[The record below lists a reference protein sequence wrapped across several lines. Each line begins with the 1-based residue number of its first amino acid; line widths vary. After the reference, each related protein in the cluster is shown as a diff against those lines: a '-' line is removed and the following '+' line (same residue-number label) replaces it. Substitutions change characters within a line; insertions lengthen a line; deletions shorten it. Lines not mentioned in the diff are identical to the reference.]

1 MEAVSRTSG
10 VRQSRWR
17 SCCILIHLQ
26 TYVCV
31 DGTRHIRTLLSEFL
45 KNTSQKDSAPDA
57 SSLRN
62 TWFRPCSTH
71 KYLAF
76 HIVQDL
82 QHWLSLPILAEN
94 KVVHGTLRPI
104 CLCVLVLEERER
116 GKNPWWFSYILQL
129 RQKKK
134 KKKSRPLDVMHM
146 RWTAWC
152 HHGSPMLWAPRM
164 IDQVILQM
172 CIVLSTYYLLSIV
185 ASRFSTLSK
194 FKSTLCPGTNGVL
207 WGDRH

>member
-134 KKKSRPLDVMHM
+134 KITSFGCNAYEVNSLMSSWEPYAV
-146 RWTAWC
+146 
-152 HHGSPMLWAPRM
+152 SPKDDWSSHSTN
-164 IDQVILQM
+164 VY
-172 CIVLSTYYLLSIV
+172 CIEHLLSP
-185 ASRFSTLSK
+185 K
-194 FKSTLCPGTNGVL
+194 HCGQ
-207 WGDRH
+207 